1 MEELREAF
9 LIESISKLNN
19 LQDVLQSAELS
30 PGFQREIFRALHT
43 IKGTSQTFG
52 LNAAARL
59 AHEIENLLEA
69 ARDSQ
74 IRSDEKTISL
84 LSEGLKHLSDA
95 LESAGEGDFS
105 QEFAGKIRQ
114 IAKIDFPAPKDFP
127 AQKIPPEFLTQLS
140 SHEQNQIAAA
150 LEGGKN
156 LFLIEV
162 GFEFASFDED
172 FKNLKNILSETGD
185 AAAAFPSRKFT
196 DKIGFQIFFAAAI
209 QPDAAAR
216 LVEPFGAD
224 IIFHLAKPE
233 TAFPAN
239 PQGVLQQA
247 VEGGKETARRL
258 GKNVEFDVSFD
269 ETKVSVKLLKTFAD
283 VLLHL
288 IRNAVDHGIE
298 REGKI
303 KIELARAP
311 KTDGISLKISDDGRG
326 IDLEKVRR
334 KAVEKNL
341 IAGESDL
348 SEAEILNLIFAHG
361 FSTGETVSEISGRG
375 VGLDVVKDLTEKAG
389 GEISVK
395 SESGKGTTFEI
406 LLKEK

>member
-9 LIESISKLNN
+9 LIDSISKLNN
-19 LQDVLQSAELS
+19 LQNALRSAAFS
-30 PGFQREIFRALHT
+30 PEMQREIFRALHT

-69 ARDSQ
+69 ARDNQ
-74 IRSDEKTISL
+74 IQSDETTISL
-84 LSEGLKHLSDA
+84 LREGLEYLSQS
-95 LESAGEGDFS
+95 LKSAGENDFPHA
-105 QEFAGKIRQ
+105 FADKIRK
-114 IAKIDFPAPKDFP
+114 IVKIDFPAPKDFLI
-127 AQKIPPEFLTQLS
+127 QKIPSEFLARLS
-140 SHEQNQIAAA
+140 SHEQNQIATAI
-150 LEGGKN
+150 ENGKN

-185 AAAAFPSRKFT
+185 ATAAFPSPKFT
-196 DKIGFQIFFAAAI
+196 DKIGFQIFFAAEI
-209 QPDAAAR
+209 KPDAAAK

-224 IIFHLAKPE
+224 IIFRLVKPE
-233 TAFPAN
+233 TVFPTN
-239 PQGVLQQA
+239 PQGVLRQA

-258 GKNVEFDVSFD
+258 GKNIEFDVLFD
-269 ETKVSVKLLKTFAD
+269 ETEVSVKLLKTLSD
-283 VLLHL
+283 ILLHL
-288 IRNAVDHGIE
+288 VRNAIDHGVE

-303 KIELARAP
+303 KIELAS
-311 KTDGISLKISDDGRG
+311 KSSGISLKVSDDGRG
-326 IDLEKVRR
+326 INLEKVRR
-334 KAVEKNL
+334 KAVGKSL
-341 IAGESDL
+341 ISADADL
-348 SEAEILNLIFAHG
+348 SEAEILNLIFTHG

-389 GEISVK
+389 GEILVK

-406 LLKEK
+406 LLKEN